1 MTVIYDYGVGNLFS
15 LKSSFAAIGSEC
27 IVSCD
32 PADLRAADRIVLP
45 GVGAFGDAARLLFES
60 NGLETLLEEVG
71 RGKPLLGLCLGM
83 QLLFDKSYEF
93 GEHRGLGLIGGEV
106 RPLSDILPRDSII
119 PHMGYNSLNFH
130 KRSAIFRDVREGD
143 HMYYVHSFYARPSD
157 PADIDATSEYDGAC
171 VTGAVSHGNIF
182 GVQFH
187 PEKSGKAGLALLR
200 AFVTL
205 Q

>member
-15 LKSSFAAIGSEC
+15 LKSSFAAIGSDC
-27 IVSCD
+27 IVSCQ
-32 PADLRAADRIVLP
+32 PADLRDADRIVLP

-60 NGLETLLEEVG
+60 NGIETLLSEVE
-71 RGKPLLGLCLGM
+71 RGKPLLGICLGM

-130 KRSAIFRDVREGD
+130 KHSAIFRDVREGD
-143 HMYYVHSFYARPSD
+143 HMYYVHSFYARPLD

-187 PEKSGKAGLALLR
+187 PEKSGRAGLALLR